1 MNHDYDVISKK
12 SAAYSRSSKFSP
24 IRYVFKLSLFMSIIS
39 SSADIS
45 IAVLS
50 SLAPRWDYDQEGN
63 LADVHCYRK
72 IQSNTNWQ
80 REGRFLVFGN

>member
-12 SAAYSRSSKFSP
+12 SAAYPRSSKFSS
-24 IRYVFKLSLFMSIIS
+24 ISYVFKLSLFMSIMS
-39 SSADIS
+39 SSADIN
-45 IAVLS
+45 IAILS
-50 SLAPRWDYDQEGN
+50 SLTPRWDYDQEGN

-72 IQSNTNWQ
+72 IQSNANWQ

>member
-24 IRYVFKLSLFMSIIS
+24 ISYVFKLSLFMSVIFL
-39 SSADIS
+39 SADIS
-45 IAVLS
+45 IAILS
-50 SLAPRWDYDQEGN
+50 SLTPRWNYDQEGN

-72 IQSNTNWQ
+72 IQSNANWQ